1 MMKRFIFPLVL
12 GLCCM
17 SLYSQIRHTVTFD
30 PDKLT
35 INRQFQAD
43 GNEYAILSYE
53 DCSISDSVGSPS
65 LPYRIL
71 RFIVPNEPV
80 SFSID
85 LNSTDSEPVDLPVPL
100 LPVQQVISTSADGSI
115 DDFVS
120 SVIAS
125 SGAYPEDIVH
135 ILSEGYLDGDKRI
148 LTVKVAPAQYVSS
161 TCQLLFHS
169 SIDFTIQFNTVL
181 SRSEMKG
188 ISPIVSRHPV
198 EGPALMNL
206 LDFVENG
213 SDVKSMV
220 SSHRLPLAS
229 VPSLN
234 LPSYEYVVITADSL
248 APYFKRLVDWKCQ
261 KGLNAGIVTIEDIL
275 GDASIT
281 GDELSNLSDDAGK
294 LRQYLRL
301 AYQNGTQYVFLGG
314 GRTVVPFRYG
324 TGHDNKWTLTDNS
337 ELILEGAK
345 IPTDLYFSDLNG
357 NWNVDGDQYLGEE
370 TNDAVDYYPELYVG
384 RLLCKNGIEINNY
397 IDKLLLYEQNPGKGD
412 YSYLKNAF
420 YTQADQMQNHKE
432 ANSIANNFNDIF
444 PSYTLLQE
452 IPKYDDANPTFPTGK
467 DVIDAMNNEYHG
479 FLSWFNHGGP
489 NAITMK
495 SNKVMHSGHSL
506 MIATEG
512 EYVNPWVKVEQG
524 NGINNL
530 TNFNHPAIAY
540 SIACIVTPYDV
551 YYTPSILYNV
561 KYNLGEAF
569 TVAGKYGCAAFL
581 GNTRSGWTSNYNPP
595 STELEKKFVVRIK
608 SSTGKIG
615 KAEALSKADYKGS
628 NFHWLALTHN
638 LIGCPEFE
646 MWTNIPSQ
654 FKNTSV
660 AKASNSLTVNTGVVN
675 TNIAVRGLFNDERIM
690 SQLGQRATFWD
701 LPKNYIVTLYKH
713 DYLPYVLPI
722 YLQDESVTGTHY
734 IKGGRIF
741 IGNSVDS
748 SKANGDFIIKS
759 GAKVVFEISKGITL
773 DAGTEIEVGAEFEVK
788 LNN

>member
-1 MMKRFIFPLVL
+1 MKRCIFIIAF
-12 GLCCM
+12 GLWYMC
-17 SLYSQIRHTVTFD
+17 LYAQIRHTVTFD
-30 PDKLT
+30 VDKLA
-35 INRQFQAD
+35 IDRQYQSD
-43 GNEYAILSYE
+43 GYEYAILSYE
-53 DCSISDSVGSPS
+53 NCSVSDSVGSPS

-71 RFIVPNEPV
+71 RFLVPNEPA

-85 LNSTDSEPVDLPVPL
+85 LNNTDSEPIDLPVPL
-100 LPVQQVISTSADGSI
+100 LPVQEGIPTSADWKNGVFSPSI
-115 DDFVS
+115 TVS
-120 SVIAS
+120 SEI
-125 SGAYPEDIVH
+125 YPADIVQ
-135 ILSEGYLDGDKRI
+135 ILNEGYLDGDKRI
-148 LTVKVAPAQYVSS
+148 LTVKVAPVQYVTS
-161 TCQLLFHS
+161 TRQLLFHS
-169 SIDFTIQFNTVL
+169 SVDFTVRYNTLL
-181 SRSEMKG
+181 SKNAVKSM
-188 ISPIVSRHPV
+188 SPIVSKHTLA
-198 EGPALMNL
+198 EADLMNL
-206 LDFVENG
+206 LDFVENS
-213 SDVKSMV
+213 SDINRIV
-220 SSHRLPLAS
+220 SSRGLSRTS

-261 KGLNAGIVTIEDIL
+261 KGLHAGIVTMEDIL

-281 GDELSNLSDDAGK
+281 GDEVSNLSDDAGK

-324 TGHDNKWTLTDNS
+324 TGRNNKWSETDNG
-337 ELILEGAK
+337 EVILEGAK
-345 IPTDLYFSDLNG
+345 IPADLYFSDLNG

-397 IDKLLLYEQNPGKGD
+397 IDKLLLYEQNPGRGD
-412 YSYLKNAF
+412 YAYLKKAF
-420 YTQADQMQNHKE
+420 YTQADQMQNNKE
-432 ANSIANNFNDIF
+432 ANSVANNFNDIF
-444 PSYTLLQE
+444 PTYTLLQE
-452 IPKYDDANPTFPTGK
+452 VPKYDDANPTFPTGK

-489 NAITMK
+489 NALTMK
-495 SNKVMHSGHSL
+495 SNKVMNSGHSL

-524 NGINNL
+524 NGINNM

-551 YYTPSILYNV
+551 YYTPSILYDV

-581 GNTRSGWTSNYNPP
+581 GNTRFGWIGS
-595 STELEKKFVVRIK
+595 STKLEKKFVDRIK

-615 KAEALSKADYKGS
+615 MAEALSKADYKGTD
-628 NFHWLALTHN
+628 FHWLALTHN

-654 FKNTSV
+654 FENTSV

-675 TNIAVRGLFNDERIM
+675 TNIAVRGLFNDKRVM
-690 SQLGQRATFWD
+690 SQVGQRATFWD

-713 DYLPYVLPI
+713 DYLPYVFPI
-722 YLQDESVTGTHY
+722 YLQNKSVTGTHY

-748 SKANGDFIIKS
+748 SKANGDFVIKS
-759 GAKVVFEISKGITL
+759 GANVVLEISEGITL
-773 DAGTEIEVGAEFEVK
+773 DAGTVIESGAIFEVK

>member
-1 MMKRFIFPLVL
+1 MKRCIFIIAF
-12 GLCCM
+12 GLWHMC
-17 SLYSQIRHTVTFD
+17 LYAQIRHTVTFD
-30 PDKLT
+30 IDKLA
-35 INRQFQAD
+35 IDRQYQSD
-43 GNEYAILSYE
+43 GYEYAILSYE
-53 DCSISDSVGSPS
+53 DCSVSDSVGSPS

-71 RFIVPNEPV
+71 RFLVPNEPA

-85 LNSTDSEPVDLPVPL
+85 LNNTDSEPIDLPVPL
-100 LPVQQVISTSADGSI
+100 LPVQEGIPTSADWENGVFSPSI
-115 DDFVS
+115 TVS
-120 SVIAS
+120 SEI
-125 SGAYPEDIVH
+125 YPADIVQ
-135 ILSEGYLDGDKRI
+135 ILNEGYLDGDKRI
-148 LTVKVAPAQYVSS
+148 LTVKVAPVQYVTS
-161 TCQLLFHS
+161 TRQLLFHS
-169 SIDFTIQFNTVL
+169 SIDFTVRYNTLL
-181 SRSEMKG
+181 SKNAVKSM
-188 ISPIVSRHPV
+188 SPIVSKHTLA
-198 EGPALMNL
+198 EADLMNL
-206 LDFVENG
+206 LDFVENS
-213 SDVKSMV
+213 SDINRIV
-220 SSHRLPLAS
+220 SSRGLSRTS

-261 KGLNAGIVTIEDIL
+261 KGLHAGIVTMEDIL

-281 GDELSNLSDDAGK
+281 GDEVSNLSDDAGK

-314 GRTVVPFRYG
+314 GRTIVPFRYG
-324 TGHDNKWTLTDNS
+324 SGYDNDWTLTDNS
-337 ELILEGAK
+337 EVILEGAK
-345 IPTDLYFSDLNG
+345 IPADLYFSDLNG

-397 IDKLLLYEQNPGKGD
+397 IDKLLLYEQNPGRGD
-412 YSYLKNAF
+412 YAYLKKAF
-420 YTQADQMQNHKE
+420 YTQADQMQNYEE
-432 ANSIANNFNDIF
+432 ANSVANNFNDIF
-444 PSYTLLQE
+444 PTYTLLQE
-452 IPKYDDANPTFPTGK
+452 VPEYDDANPTFPTGK

-489 NAITMK
+489 NALTMK
-495 SNKVMHSGHSL
+495 SNKVMNSGHSL

-524 NGINNL
+524 NGINNM

-551 YYTPSILYNV
+551 YYTPSILYDV

-581 GNTRSGWTSNYNPP
+581 GNTRSGWTSRYNPP
-595 STELEKKFVVRIK
+595 STELEKKFVNRIK
-608 SSTGKIG
+608 LSTGKVG
-615 KAEALSKADYKGS
+615 MSEALSKADYKGS
-628 NFHWLALTHN
+628 RFHWLALTHN

-654 FKNTSV
+654 FENTSV

-675 TNIAVRGLFNDERIM
+675 TNIAVRGLFNDKRVM
-690 SQLGQRATFWD
+690 SQVGQRSTFWD

-713 DYLPYVLPI
+713 DYLPYVDPI
-722 YLQDESVTGTHY
+722 YLQNESVTGTHY

-748 SKANGDFIIKS
+748 SKANGDFVIKS
-759 GAKVVFEISKGITL
+759 GANVVLEISEGITL
-773 DAGTEIEVGAEFEVK
+773 DAGTVIESGAIFEVK